1 MKRKSIFYIF
11 SKSPNYSGPS
21 VEEIAKEM
29 KKIHQERVPGSFAN
43 AFAEYEKN
51 RELVETK

>member
-1 MKRKSIFYIF
+1 MKRTSIFYIF

-21 VEEIAKEM
+21 VEDIAKEM
-29 KKIHQERVPGSFAN
+29 KKINQERVPGSFAN

-51 RELVETK
+51 KELVEAK